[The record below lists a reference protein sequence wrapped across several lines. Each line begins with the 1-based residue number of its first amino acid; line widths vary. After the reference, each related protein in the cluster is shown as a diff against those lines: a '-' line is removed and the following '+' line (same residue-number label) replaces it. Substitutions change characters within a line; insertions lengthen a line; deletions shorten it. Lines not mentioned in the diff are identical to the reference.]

1 MGKQFLL
8 RFGGKIMPEA
18 ITEFFNE
25 YGFYIHIALGAL
37 IFAAFTAFRN
47 KIAALLLKILAK
59 ILFAKKPERREGFV
73 ASLKKPLAF
82 YFIVLG
88 LFLGIIINYHHTA
101 IVDTFKIVSIL
112 FACWLI
118 ISFVS
123 DNLESFLGEKSKS
136 PEVNSIAVKFIAN
149 ILKVLTVCIAV
160 IMVISELGYN
170 INGLLTGLGVGGLA
184 VSLAAQDTL
193 QSIISGFVIMF
204 DRPFD
209 VGDFI
214 ETKEFS
220 GTVEDITM
228 RSTRVR
234 KLDDTVI
241 VVPNTI
247 IADDLITNY
256 AKLTKRLIDM
266 KIGLLYSTS
275 DETLKK
281 CMDEIRVFL
290 EAHEKVENDAIRV
303 RFTEFDNSSLNIQI
317 RCYVLITGLEEY
329 YAFTEELNF
338 AVKKIINE
346 NNTDFAFPT
355 SSVYIE
361 NQENINSNKKG

>member
-1 MGKQFLL
+1 MS
-8 RFGGKIMPEA
+8 MPEA
-18 ITEFFNE
+18 ITAFFEE
-25 YGFYIHIALGAL
+25 YGFYINIAFGAL
-37 IFAAFTAFRN
+37 IFIGFTALRN
-47 KIAALLLKILAK
+47 KIAAFLLKIIAK
-59 ILFAKKPERREGFV
+59 ILFAKKPKRREGFIS
-73 ASLKKPLAF
+73 SLKRPLAF

-101 IVDTFKIVSIL
+101 IVGTFKIVSIL
-112 FACWLI
+112 FACWLL
-118 ISFVS
+118 ISYVS
-123 DNLESFLGEKSKS
+123 DNLESVLGEKNKS

-234 KLDDTVI
+234 KTDDTVI

-256 AKLTKRLIDM
+256 AKLNKRLVDT
-266 KIGLLYSTS
+266 KIGLLYATS
-275 DETLKK
+275 DETLKA
-281 CMDEIRVFL
+281 CINAIRTYL
-290 EAHEKVENDAIRV
+290 ESHEKVEKENIRV
-303 RFTEFDNSSLNIQI
+303 RFVEFDDSALTIQI
-317 RCYVLITGLEEY
+317 RFYVEITGLEDY
-329 YAFTEELNF
+329 YAFTEEMNF
-338 AVKKIINE
+338 AIKKIIDE
-346 NNTDFAFPT
+346 SDTDFAYPT
-355 SSVYIE
+355 SSIFIE
-361 NQENINSNKKG
+361 ENAPKGSVKG

>member
-1 MGKQFLL
+1 
-8 RFGGKIMPEA
+8 MPQA
-18 ITEFFNE
+18 ITDFFNE
-25 YGFYIHIALGAL
+25 YGFYINIAIGTI
-37 IFAAFTAFRN
+37 IFIAFTALRN
-47 KIAALLLKILAK
+47 KIATFLLKIIGK
-59 ILFAKKPERREGFV
+59 IIFAKKPERREGFIQ
-73 ASLKKPLAF
+73 SLKRPLSL

-88 LFLGIIINYHHTA
+88 LFLGIIINYHHSA
-101 IVDTFKIVSIL
+101 IVGTFKIISIL
-112 FACWLI
+112 FACWLL
-118 ISFVS
+118 ISYVS
-123 DNLESFLGEKSKS
+123 ENLESVLGEKSKS

-160 IMVISELGYN
+160 VMVISELGYN

-184 VSLAAQDTL
+184 VSLAAQDSL
-193 QSIISGFVIMF
+193 KSIISGFVIMF

-214 ETKEFS
+214 ETKDFS

-256 AKLTKRLIDM
+256 AKLNKRLVEF

-275 DETLKK
+275 EETLKK
-281 CMDEIRVFL
+281 CRNEIYGYL
-290 EAHEKVENDAIRV
+290 KKHKKVEKDTIRV
-303 RFTEFDNSSLNIQI
+303 RFVEFDDSSLNIQV
-317 RCYVLITGLEEY
+317 RCYVMVTDLEDY
-329 YAFTEELNF
+329 FAFSEELNF
-338 AVKKIINE
+338 AVKKIIDE
-346 NNTDFAFPT
+346 SDTDFAFST
-355 SSVYIE
+355 RSVIME
-361 NQENINSNKKG
+361 KSEGEQQN

>member
-1 MGKQFLL
+1 
-8 RFGGKIMPEA
+8 MPVA

-25 YGFYIHIALGAL
+25 YGFYLNIAIGIVIFLAL
-37 IFAAFTAFRN
+37 VTLRN
-47 KIAALLLKILAK
+47 KIANFLLKLIAK
-59 ILFAKKPERREGFV
+59 VLFAKKPERREGFV
-73 ASLKKPLAF
+73 TSLKRPLSI
-82 YFIVLG
+82 YFVVLG
-88 LFLGIIINYHHTA
+88 IFLGVIINYHHSA
-101 IVDTFKIVSIL
+101 IVDAFKIISIL

-123 DNLESFLGEKSKS
+123 DNLESFLGTKSKS

-149 ILKVLTVCIAV
+149 ILKVLTVCIAIV
-160 IMVISELGYN
+160 MVISELGYN

-184 VSLAAQDTL
+184 VSLAAQDSL
-193 QSIISGFVIMF
+193 KSIISGFVIMF

-214 ETKEFS
+214 ETKDFS

-241 VVPNTI
+241 VVPNTV

-256 AKLTKRLIDM
+256 AKLNKRLVDF

-275 DETLKK
+275 EETLKK
-281 CMDEIRVFL
+281 CRNEIYGYL
-290 EAHEKVENDAIRV
+290 KKHKKVEKDTIRV
-303 RFTEFDNSSLNIQI
+303 RFVEFDDCSLNIQV
-317 RCYVLITGLEEY
+317 RCYVMITGLEDY
-329 YAFTEELNF
+329 FAFTEELNF
-338 AVKKIINE
+338 AIKKIIDE
-346 NNTDFAFPT
+346 NDTDFAFPT
-355 SSVYIE
+355 NSVIIE
-361 NQENINSNKKG
+361 KSEDKQQS

>member
-1 MGKQFLL
+1 
-8 RFGGKIMPEA
+8 MPQA
-18 ITEFFNE
+18 ITDFFNE
-25 YGFYIHIALGAL
+25 YGFYINIAFGAL
-37 IFAAFTAFRN
+37 IFIAFTALRN
-47 KIAALLLKILAK
+47 KIAVFLLKLISK
-59 ILFAKKPERREGFV
+59 IIFAKKPERRDGFIQ
-73 ASLKKPLAF
+73 SLKRPLSL

-88 LFLGIIINYHHTA
+88 LFLGVIINYHHSA
-101 IVDTFKIVSIL
+101 IVGTFKIVSIL
-112 FACWLI
+112 FACWLL
-118 ISFVS
+118 ISYVS
-123 DNLESFLGEKSKS
+123 DNLETVLGEKSKS

-149 ILKVLTVCIAV
+149 ILKVLTICIAV
-160 IMVISELGYN
+160 VMVISELGYN

-184 VSLAAQDTL
+184 VSLAAQDSIK
-193 QSIISGFVIMF
+193 SIISGFVIMF

-214 ETKEFS
+214 ETNEFS

-234 KLDDTVI
+234 KTDDTVI

-256 AKLTKRLIDM
+256 AKLNRRLIDT

-281 CMDEIRVFL
+281 CIDEIRTFL
-290 EAHEKVENDAIRV
+290 EENEKVENKDIRV
-303 RFTEFDNSSLNIQI
+303 RFVEFDDSSLNIQI

-329 YAFTEELNF
+329 YAFTEEMNF
-338 AVKKIINE
+338 AVKKIIDE
-346 NNTDFAFPT
+346 SDTDFAYPT
-355 SSVYIE
+355 SSIFIE
-361 NQENINSNKKG
+361 DKAENENAKG

>member
-1 MGKQFLL
+1 
-8 RFGGKIMPEA
+8 MPQA
-18 ITEFFNE
+18 ITNFFNE
-25 YGFYIHIALGAL
+25 YGFYINIAFGAL
-37 IFAAFTAFRN
+37 IFIAFTAFRN
-47 KIAALLLKILAK
+47 KISVFLLKIISK
-59 ILFAKKPERREGFV
+59 IFFAKKPDRRDGFIK
-73 ASLKKPLAF
+73 SLKRPLSI

-88 LFLGIIINYHHTA
+88 LFIGVIINYHHNA
-101 IVDTFKIVSIL
+101 IVGTFKIVSIL
-112 FACWLI
+112 FACWLL
-118 ISFVS
+118 ISYVS
-123 DNLESFLGEKSKS
+123 DNLETVLGEKSKS
-136 PEVNSIAVKFIAN
+136 PEVNNIAVKFIAN

-160 IMVISELGYN
+160 VMVISELGYN

-184 VSLAAQDTL
+184 VSLAAQDSIK
-193 QSIISGFVIMF
+193 SIISGFVIMF

-214 ETKEFS
+214 ETNEFS

-256 AKLTKRLIDM
+256 AKLNKRLIDT
-266 KIGLLYSTS
+266 KIGLLYSTT

-281 CMDEIRVFL
+281 CIDEIRAFL
-290 EAHEKVENDAIRV
+290 ENHEKVEKKNIRV
-303 RFTEFDNSSLNIQI
+303 RFVEFDDSSLNIEI

-329 YAFTEELNF
+329 YAFTEEMNF
-338 AVKKIINE
+338 AVKKIIDESDTDFAYPTSSIFIE
-346 NNTDFAFPT
+346 NNTAA
-355 SSVYIE
+355 SGSA
-361 NQENINSNKKG
+361 KG

>member
-1 MGKQFLL
+1 MLETVQNF
-8 RFGGKIMPEA
+8 I
-18 ITEFFNE
+18 NE
-25 YGFYIHIALGAL
+25 YETYFNIGLGLVIFLALLAL
-37 IFAAFTAFRN
+37 RN
-47 KIAALLLKILAK
+47 KLADGILRLIAKV
-59 ILFAKKPERREGFV
+59 LFVKKPERRAGFIN
-73 ASLKKPLAF
+73 SLKKPLSS

-88 LFLGIIINYHHTA
+88 AYIGVILNYRHSAVTGA
-101 IVDTFKIVSIL
+101 FKILSIL
-112 FACWLI
+112 FVCWLI
-118 ISFVS
+118 ISYVS
-123 DNLESFLGEKSKS
+123 DNLESVLGAKSKS

-234 KLDDTVI
+234 KTDDTVI

-256 AKLTKRLIDM
+256 AKLNKRLVDT
-266 KIGLLYSTS
+266 KIGLLYATS
-275 DETLKK
+275 DETLKA
-281 CMDEIRVFL
+281 CINAIRTYL
-290 EAHEKVENDAIRV
+290 ESHEKVEKENIRV
-303 RFTEFDNSSLNIQI
+303 RFVEFDDSALTIQI
-317 RCYVLITGLEEY
+317 RFYVEITGLEDY
-329 YAFTEELNF
+329 YAFTEEMNF
-338 AVKKIINE
+338 AIKKIIDE
-346 NNTDFAFPT
+346 SDTDFAYPT
-355 SSVYIE
+355 SSIFIE
-361 NQENINSNKKG
+361 ENTPKGSVKG